1 MVWASDKS
9 RLHVLPKN
17 DLENVILFLMDVS
30 FVIEYLVLLLA
41 DWILPLNKN
50 TTSR

>member
-1 MVWASDKS
+1 M
-9 RLHVLPKN
+9 PKN

-41 DWILPLNKN
+41 D
-50 TTSR
+50 